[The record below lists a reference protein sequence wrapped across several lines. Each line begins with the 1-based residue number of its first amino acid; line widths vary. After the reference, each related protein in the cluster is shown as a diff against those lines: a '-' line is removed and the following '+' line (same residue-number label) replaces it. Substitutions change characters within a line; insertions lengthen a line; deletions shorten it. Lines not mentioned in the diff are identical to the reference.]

1 MAGVTDAHPAGSLA
15 LDRLFCYGSL
25 MTGFSRWPLLGPAV
39 LEGTARV
46 RGSLY
51 DFGEYPGIVLDDGG
65 WVVGELYRV
74 PDLGVRL
81 PRLDAAEGYD
91 PANPARSL
99 YLRGP
104 VTTHVAPATT
114 RDAWLYVYNPAVGGA
129 PGRAARIDEGD
140 WRAHVAARGAVP
152 R

>member
-1 MAGVTDAHPAGSLA
+1 MSSTLSCSSTSNGG
-15 LDRLFCYGSL
+15 R
-25 MTGFSRWPLLGPAV
+25 SRTSWPTRAR
-39 LEGTARV
+39 TARTP
-46 RGSLY
+46 
-51 DFGEYPGIVLDDGG
+51 DPG
-65 WVVGELYRV
+65 WR
-74 PDLGVRL
+74 RA
-81 PRLDAAEGYD
+81 LDAAEGYA
-91 PANPARSL
+91 PANPARRL

-114 RDAWLYVYNPAVGGA
+114 RDAWLYIYNPAVGGA